1 MSTTRLVFLR
11 HGRTEW
17 NDTRRL
23 QGQADVELDR
33 VGLKQAQAAA
43 HALSQREFSAVYSSN
58 LLRAAVT
65 ARAVADVLGL
75 EVQFDKRL
83 QEINVGEWSGKTRTE
98 VEAEFPQYA
107 TWYLEGRDFRRSDT
121 GETEADMIKRARPAI
136 DRILKRHKG
145 EEVLVVGHGFLFSKL
160 LQHVL
165 SLPSGSRVIGSL
177 GNAHWSEV
185 AFAERA
191 TWLMAHNVD
200 TQLRDW

>member
-1 MSTTRLVFLR
+1 MTATRIVFLR

-33 VGLKQAQAAA
+33 VGLKQAQSAA
-43 HALSQREFSAVYSSN
+43 HALSNREFTAVYSSD
-58 LLRAAVT
+58 LQRAAVT

-75 EVQFDKRL
+75 RVEMDKRL
-83 QEINVGEWSGKTRTE
+83 QEINVGAWSGKTRSE
-98 VEAEFPQYA
+98 VETEFPQYA
-107 TWYLEGRDFRRSDT
+107 SWYAEGRDFRRSET
-121 GETEADMIKRARPAI
+121 GETEADMLKRAMPAI
-136 DRILKRHKG
+136 DRILTRHAG

-165 SLPSGSRVIGSL
+165 QLPVGARVIGSL

-185 AFAERA
+185 AFSERA
-191 TWLMAHNVD
+191 TWLMSHNVD

>member
-1 MSTTRLVFLR
+1 MTTTKLVFLR

-33 VGLKQAQAAA
+33 LGLKQAQSAA
-43 HALSQREFSAVYSSN
+43 HALSNREFSAVYSSD
-58 LLRAAVT
+58 LQRAAVT

-75 EVQFDKRL
+75 EMETDKRL
-83 QEINVGEWSGKTRTE
+83 QEINVGAWSGKTRTE
-98 VEAEFPQYA
+98 VEIEFPQYA
-107 TWYLEGRDFRRSDT
+107 TWYAEGRDFRRSDT
-121 GETEADMIKRARPAI
+121 GETESEMLKRTMPAI
-136 DRILKRHKG
+136 ERILRRHKG
-145 EEVLVVGHGFLFSKL
+145 QEVLVVGHGFLFSKL

-165 SLPSGSRVIGSL
+165 GLPSGARVVGSL

-185 AFAERA
+185 AFSERT
-191 TWLMAHNVD
+191 TWLVAHNVD

>member
-1 MSTTRLVFLR
+1 MSITKLVFLR

-43 HALSQREFSAVYSSN
+43 HALSNREFSAVYSSD
-58 LLRAAVT
+58 LQRAAVT

-75 EVQFDKRL
+75 DVQIDKRL
-83 QEINVGEWSGKTRTE
+83 QEINVGTWSGKSRTE
-98 VEAEFPQYA
+98 VETEFPQYA
-107 TWYLEGRDFRRSDT
+107 AWYLEGRDFRRSDT
-121 GETEADMIKRARPAI
+121 GETEADMLKRAMPAI
-136 DRILKRHKG
+136 ERMLKRHKG

-165 SLPSGSRVIGSL
+165 GLPAGARVIGSL
-177 GNAHWSEV
+177 NNAHWSEL

-191 TWLMAHNVD
+191 TWLLAHNVD

>member
-1 MSTTRLVFLR
+1 MTTTRIVFLR

-33 VGLKQAQAAA
+33 VGLKQAQSAA
-43 HALSQREFSAVYSSN
+43 HALSNREFAAIYASD
-58 LLRAAVT
+58 LQRAAVT

-75 EVQFDKRL
+75 PVVTDKRL
-83 QEINVGEWSGKTRTE
+83 QEINVGAWSGKTRTE

-107 TWYLEGRDFRRSDT
+107 SWYAEGRDFRRSDT
-121 GETEADMIKRARPAI
+121 GETEADMLKRAMPAL
-136 DRILKRHKG
+136 DRILSRHAG
-145 EEVLVVGHGFLFSKL
+145 QEVLVVGHGFLFSKL

-165 SLPSGSRVIGSL
+165 KLPAGARVIGSM

-185 AFAERA
+185 AFSERA